1 MGKFMEKGKKMKMNK
16 KKKIS
21 VFLIILFMLCG
32 IIVAFFYFYRS
43 PKKETVIT
51 PLEGEAKIL
60 EGGKWV
66 PLKSVGKRI
75 KSLKNLKMKVEGGEA
90 SVGENIKIKSDY
102 AEVEIVGDKIIV
114 AKGKAEIKIGN
125 KIFQLEEGENI
136 QADIVA
142 GKIKSEEIKS
152 ESKTKKIVEKS
163 SEEKSIDIGEQKKIE
178 EKVSLPEAEK
188 INIPNQEKKDM
199 IAEGSE
205 VPVKKP
211 EVEFKIEEKQPKI
224 FDVKINQVRGLV
236 NIKIEGEEA
245 KRIKRIIVNDKS
257 FYPEGGKYNI
267 SIKLEEGEH
276 DLKIFIEDMEGK
288 TELITQKKVLVDL
301 TPPKFKEK
309 TVEWVR

>member
-1 MGKFMEKGKKMKMNK
+1 MKMNK
-16 KKKIS
+16 KKKIA
-21 VFLIILFMLCG
+21 VFLIVLFMLCG

-66 PLKSVGKRI
+66 PLKSVGKKV
-75 KSLKNLKMKVEGGEA
+75 KSLKNLKMKVEGGEV

-188 INIPNQEKKDM
+188 INIPNQEEKGM
-199 IAEGSE
+199 IAESSE

-211 EVEFKIEEKQPKI
+211 EVEFKIEKKQLKI
-224 FDVKINQVRGLV
+224 FDVKINQVREVV
-236 NIKIEGEEA
+236 NIKVRGEN
-245 KRIKRIIVNDKS
+245 IKRIIVNDKP
-257 FYPEGGKYNI
+257 FYSESGNYDI
-267 SIKLEEGEH
+267 SIPFEEGEH
-276 DLKIFIEDMEGK
+276 DLKIFAEGMEGEI
-288 TELITQKKVLVDL
+288 ELIAQKKVLVDL
-301 TPPKFKEK
+301 TPPRFKTK
-309 TVEWVR
+309 IVEWVR

>member
-1 MGKFMEKGKKMKMNK
+1 MEKGGKMKMNK
-16 KKKIS
+16 KKKIA
-21 VFLIILFMLCG
+21 VFLIVLFMLCG

-51 PLEGEAKIL
+51 PLEGEAKIF

-75 KSLKNLKMKVEGGEA
+75 KSLKNLKMKVEGGEV

-102 AEVEIVGDKIIV
+102 AEVEIVGDKITV
-114 AKGKAEIKIGN
+114 KRGKAEIKIGN

-152 ESKTKKIVEKS
+152 ESKIKKIVEKS

-188 INIPNQEKKDM
+188 INIPNQEEKGM
-199 IAEGSE
+199 IAESSE

-211 EVEFKIEEKQPKI
+211 EMEFKIEKKQLKI
-224 FDVKINQVRGLV
+224 FDVKINQVRELV
-236 NIKIEGEEA
+236 NIKVRGEN
-245 KRIKRIIVNDKS
+245 IKRIIVNDKP
-257 FYPEGGKYNI
+257 FYSESGNYDI
-267 SIKLEEGEH
+267 SIPFEEGEH
-276 DLKIFIEDMEGK
+276 DLKIFAEGMEGEI
-288 TELITQKKVLVDL
+288 ELIAQKKVLVDL
-301 TPPKFKEK
+301 TPPRFKTK
-309 TVEWVR
+309 IVEWVR

>member
-1 MGKFMEKGKKMKMNK
+1 MEKGGKMKMNN
-16 KKKIS
+16 KKKIA
-21 VFLIILFMLCG
+21 VFLIVLFMLCG

-51 PLEGEAKIL
+51 PLEGEAKIF

-75 KSLKNLKMKVEGGEA
+75 KSLKNLKMKVEGGEV

-188 INIPNQEKKDM
+188 INIPNQEEKGM
-199 IAEGSE
+199 IAESSE

-211 EVEFKIEEKQPKI
+211 EMEFKIEKKQLKI
-224 FDVKINQVRGLV
+224 FDVKINQVRELV
-236 NIKIEGEEA
+236 NIKVRGEN
-245 KRIKRIIVNDKS
+245 IKRIIVNDKP
-257 FYPEGGKYNI
+257 FYSESGKYDI
-267 SIKLEEGEH
+267 SIQLEEGEH
-276 DLKIFIEDMEGK
+276 DLKIFAEGMEAEI
-288 TELITQKKVLVDL
+288 ELIAQKKVLVDL
-301 TPPKFKEK
+301 TPPRFKTK
-309 TVEWVR
+309 IVEWVR

>member
-1 MGKFMEKGKKMKMNK
+1 MEKGGKMKMNK
-16 KKKIS
+16 KKKIA
-21 VFLIILFMLCG
+21 VFLIVLFMLCG

-75 KSLKNLKMKVEGGEA
+75 KSLKNLKMKVEGGEV

-102 AEVEIVGDKIIV
+102 AEVEIVGDKITV
-114 AKGKAEIKIGN
+114 KRGKAEIKIGN

-188 INIPNQEKKDM
+188 INIPNQEEKGM
-199 IAEGSE
+199 IAESSE

-211 EVEFKIEEKQPKI
+211 EMEFKIEKKQLKI
-224 FDVKINQVRGLV
+224 FDVKINQVRELV
-236 NIKIEGEEA
+236 NIKVRGEN
-245 KRIKRIIVNDKS
+245 IKRIIVNDKP
-257 FYPEGGKYNI
+257 FYSESGNYDI
-267 SIKLEEGEH
+267 SIQLEEGEH
-276 DLKIFIEDMEGK
+276 DLKIFAEGMEGEI
-288 TELITQKKVLVDL
+288 ELIAQKKVLVDL
-301 TPPKFKEK
+301 TPPRFKTK
-309 TVEWVR
+309 IVEWVR

>member
-1 MGKFMEKGKKMKMNK
+1 MGKFMEEGKKMNNK
-16 KKKIS
+16 KKIA
-21 VFLIILFMLCG
+21 VFLIVLFMLCG

-66 PLKSVGKRI
+66 PLKSVGKKV
-75 KSLKNLKMKVEGGEA
+75 KSLKNLKMKVEGGEV

-125 KIFQLEEGENI
+125 KIFQLEEGEKI
-136 QADIVA
+136 QANIAA
-142 GKIKSEEIKS
+142 GEIKSEEIKS

-188 INIPNQEKKDM
+188 INILQQEGKGM
-199 IAEGSE
+199 IVEGSE

-211 EVEFKIEEKQPKI
+211 EGEFKIEKKQLKI
-224 FDVKINQVRGLV
+224 FDVKINQVRELV
-236 NIKIEGEEA
+236 NIKVRGEN
-245 KRIKRIIVNDKS
+245 IKRIIVNDKP
-257 FYPEGGKYNI
+257 FYSESGNYDI
-267 SIKLEEGEH
+267 SIQLEEGEH
-276 DLKIFIEDMEGK
+276 DLKIFAEGMEGEI
-288 TELITQKKVLVDL
+288 ELIAQKKVLVDL
-301 TPPKFKEK
+301 TPPRFKTK
-309 TVEWVR
+309 IVEWVR

>member
-1 MGKFMEKGKKMKMNK
+1 MEKGKKMKMNK
-16 KKKIS
+16 KKKIA
-21 VFLIILFMLCG
+21 VFLIVLFMLCG

-75 KSLKNLKMKVEGGEA
+75 KSLKNLKMKVEGGEV

-188 INIPNQEKKDM
+188 INIPNQEEKGM

-211 EVEFKIEEKQPKI
+211 EMEFKIEKKQLKI
-224 FDVKINQVRGLV
+224 FDVKINQVRELV
-236 NIKIEGEEA
+236 NIKVRGEN
-245 KRIKRIIVNDKS
+245 IKRIIVNNKP
-257 FYPEGGKYNI
+257 FYSESGKYDI
-267 SIKLEEGEH
+267 SIQLEEGEH
-276 DLKIFIEDMEGK
+276 DLKIFAEGMEGEI
-288 TELITQKKVLVDL
+288 ELIAQKKVLVDL
-301 TPPKFKEK
+301 TPPRFKTK
-309 TVEWVR
+309 IVEWVR

>member
-1 MGKFMEKGKKMKMNK
+1 MEKGGKMKMNK
-16 KKKIS
+16 KKKIA

-66 PLKSVGKRI
+66 PVKSAGKRI
-75 KSLKNLKMKVEGGEA
+75 KSLKNLKMKVEGGEV
-90 SVGENIKIKSDY
+90 SVGEKVKIKSDY
-102 AEVEIVGDKIIV
+102 AEVEIVGDKITV
-114 AKGKAEIKIGN
+114 KRGKAEIKIGN

-188 INIPNQEKKDM
+188 INIPNQEEKGM

-211 EVEFKIEEKQPKI
+211 EMEFKIEKKQLKI
-224 FDVKINQVRGLV
+224 FDVKINQVRELV
-236 NIKIEGEEA
+236 NIKVRGEN
-245 KRIKRIIVNDKS
+245 IKRIIVNDKP
-257 FYPEGGKYNI
+257 FYSESGNYDI
-267 SIKLEEGEH
+267 SIQLEEGEH
-276 DLKIFIEDMEGK
+276 DLKIFAEGMEGEI
-288 TELITQKKVLVDL
+288 ELIAQKKVLVDL
-301 TPPKFKEK
+301 TPPRFKTK
-309 TVEWVR
+309 IVEWVR

>member
-1 MGKFMEKGKKMKMNK
+1 MGKFMEKGKKMKMNN
-16 KKKIS
+16 KKKIA
-21 VFLIILFMLCG
+21 VFLIVLFMLCC
-32 IIVAFFYFYRS
+32 IIVAFFYLYRS

-75 KSLKNLKMKVEGGEA
+75 KSLKNLKMKVEGGEV

-178 EKVSLPEAEK
+178 ERAAFPEAEK
-188 INIPNQEKKDM
+188 INIPNQEEKGM

-211 EVEFKIEEKQPKI
+211 EMEFKIEKKQLKI
-224 FDVKINQVRGLV
+224 FDVKINQVRELV
-236 NIKIEGEEA
+236 NIKVRGEN
-245 KRIKRIIVNDKS
+245 IKRIIVNDKP
-257 FYPEGGKYNI
+257 FYSESGKYDI
-267 SIKLEEGEH
+267 SIQLEEGEH
-276 DLKIFIEDMEGK
+276 DLKIFAEGMEGEI
-288 TELITQKKVLVDL
+288 ELIAQKKVLVDL
-301 TPPKFKEK
+301 TPPRFKTK
-309 TVEWVR
+309 IVEWVR

>member
-1 MGKFMEKGKKMKMNK
+1 MEKGGKMKMNK
-16 KKKIS
+16 KKKIA
-21 VFLIILFMLCG
+21 VFLIVLFMLCG
-32 IIVAFFYFYRS
+32 IIVAFFYFYRF

-75 KSLKNLKMKVEGGEA
+75 KSLKNLKMKVEGGEV

-136 QADIVA
+136 QADIVV

-178 EKVSLPEAEK
+178 EKAALPEAEK
-188 INIPNQEKKDM
+188 INIPQQEGKGM

-211 EVEFKIEEKQPKI
+211 EGEFKIEKKRLKI
-224 FDVKINQVRGLV
+224 FDVKINQVRELV
-236 NIKIEGEEA
+236 NIKVRGEN
-245 KRIKRIIVNDKS
+245 IKRIIVNDKP
-257 FYPEGGKYNI
+257 FYSESGNYDI

-276 DLKIFIEDMEGK
+276 DLKIFAEGIEGE
-288 TELITQKKVLVDL
+288 TELIAQKKVLVDL
-301 TPPKFKEK
+301 TPPRFKTK
-309 TVEWVR
+309 IVEWVR

>member
-1 MGKFMEKGKKMKMNK
+1 MEKGGKMKMNK
-16 KKKIS
+16 KKKIA
-21 VFLIILFMLCG
+21 VFLIVLFMLCG

-66 PLKSVGKRI
+66 PLKSVGKKV
-75 KSLKNLKMKVEGGEA
+75 KSLKNLKMKVEGGEV

-188 INIPNQEKKDM
+188 INIPNQEEKGM
-199 IAEGSE
+199 IAESSE

-211 EVEFKIEEKQPKI
+211 EVEFKIEKKQLKI
-224 FDVKINQVRGLV
+224 FDVKINQVREVV
-236 NIKIEGEEA
+236 NIKVRGEN
-245 KRIKRIIVNDKS
+245 IKRIIVNDKP
-257 FYPEGGKYNI
+257 FYSESGNYDI
-267 SIKLEEGEH
+267 SIPFEEGEH
-276 DLKIFIEDMEGK
+276 DLKIFAEGMEGEI
-288 TELITQKKVLVDL
+288 ELIAQKKVLVDL
-301 TPPKFKEK
+301 TPPRFKTK
-309 TVEWVR
+309 IVEWVR

>member
-1 MGKFMEKGKKMKMNK
+1 MEKGGKMKMNK
-16 KKKIS
+16 KKKIA
-21 VFLIILFMLCG
+21 VFLIVLFMLCG

-75 KSLKNLKMKVEGGEA
+75 KSLKNLKMKVEGGEV

-102 AEVEIVGDKIIV
+102 AEVEIVGDKITV
-114 AKGKAEIKIGN
+114 KRGKAEIKIGN

-188 INIPNQEKKDM
+188 INIPNQEEKGM
-199 IAEGSE
+199 IAESSE

-211 EVEFKIEEKQPKI
+211 EMEFKIEKKQLKI
-224 FDVKINQVRGLV
+224 FDVKINQVRELV
-236 NIKIEGEEA
+236 NIKVRGEN
-245 KRIKRIIVNDKS
+245 IKRIIVNDKP
-257 FYPEGGKYNI
+257 FYSESGKYDI
-267 SIKLEEGEH
+267 SIQLEEGEH
-276 DLKIFIEDMEGK
+276 DLKIFAEGMEGEI
-288 TELITQKKVLVDL
+288 ELIAQKKVLVDL
-301 TPPKFKEK
+301 TPPRFKTK
-309 TVEWVR
+309 IVEWVR

>member
-1 MGKFMEKGKKMKMNK
+1 MKMNK
-16 KKKIS
+16 KKKIA
-21 VFLIILFMLCG
+21 VFLIVLFMLCG

-75 KSLKNLKMKVEGGEA
+75 KSLKNLKMKVEGGEV

-152 ESKTKKIVEKS
+152 ESKTKRIVEKS

-188 INIPNQEKKDM
+188 INIPNQEEKGM
-199 IAEGSE
+199 IAESSE

-211 EVEFKIEEKQPKI
+211 EMEFKIEKKQLKI
-224 FDVKINQVRGLV
+224 FDVKINQVRELV
-236 NIKIEGEEA
+236 NIKVRGEN
-245 KRIKRIIVNDKS
+245 IKRIIVNDKP
-257 FYPEGGKYNI
+257 FYSESGKYDI
-267 SIKLEEGEH
+267 SIQLEEGEH
-276 DLKIFIEDMEGK
+276 DLKIFAEGMEGEI
-288 TELITQKKVLVDL
+288 ELIAQKKVLVDL
-301 TPPKFKEK
+301 TPPRFKTK
-309 TVEWVR
+309 IVEWVR

>member
-1 MGKFMEKGKKMKMNK
+1 MEKGGKMKMNK
-16 KKKIS
+16 KRKIA
-21 VFLIILFMLCG
+21 VFLIVLFMLCG

-66 PLKSVGKRI
+66 PLKSVGKRV
-75 KSLKNLKMKVEGGEA
+75 KSLKNLKMKVEGGEV
-90 SVGENIKIKSDY
+90 SVGEKVKIKSDY

-178 EKVSLPEAEK
+178 EKVYLPEAEK
-188 INIPNQEKKDM
+188 INIPNQEEKGM

-211 EVEFKIEEKQPKI
+211 EGEFKIEKKQLKI
-224 FDVKINQVRGLV
+224 FDVKINQVRELV
-236 NIKIEGEEA
+236 NIKVRGEN
-245 KRIKRIIVNDKS
+245 IKRIIVNDKP
-257 FYPEGGKYNI
+257 FYSESGKYDI
-267 SIKLEEGEH
+267 SIQLEEGEH
-276 DLKIFIEDMEGK
+276 DLKIFAEGMEGEV
-288 TELITQKKVLVDL
+288 ELIAQKKVLVDL
-301 TPPKFKEK
+301 TPPRFKTK
-309 TVEWVR
+309 IVEWVR

>member
-1 MGKFMEKGKKMKMNK
+1 MGKFMEKGKKMKMNN
-16 KKKIS
+16 KKKIA
-21 VFLIILFMLCG
+21 VFLIVLFMLCC
-32 IIVAFFYFYRS
+32 IIVAFFYLYRS

-75 KSLKNLKMKVEGGEA
+75 KSLKNLKMKVEGGEV

-188 INIPNQEKKDM
+188 INIPNQEEKGM

-211 EVEFKIEEKQPKI
+211 EMEFKIEKKQLKI
-224 FDVKINQVRGLV
+224 FDVKINQVRELV
-236 NIKIEGEEA
+236 NIKVRGEN
-245 KRIKRIIVNDKS
+245 IKRIIVNDKP
-257 FYPEGGKYNI
+257 FYSESGKYDI
-267 SIKLEEGEH
+267 SIQLEEGEH
-276 DLKIFIEDMEGK
+276 DLKIFAEGMEGEI
-288 TELITQKKVLVDL
+288 ELIAQKKVLVDL
-301 TPPKFKEK
+301 TPPRFKTK
-309 TVEWVR
+309 IVEWVR

>member
-1 MGKFMEKGKKMKMNK
+1 MGKFMEKGKKMKMNN
-16 KKKIS
+16 KKKIA
-21 VFLIILFMLCG
+21 VFLIVLFMLCC
-32 IIVAFFYFYRS
+32 IIVAFFYLYRS

-75 KSLKNLKMKVEGGEA
+75 KSLKNLKMKVEGGEV

-188 INIPNQEKKDM
+188 INIPNQEEKGM

-211 EVEFKIEEKQPKI
+211 EMEFKIEKKQLKI
-224 FDVKINQVRGLV
+224 FDVKINQVRELV
-236 NIKIEGEEA
+236 NIKVRGEN
-245 KRIKRIIVNDKS
+245 IKRIIVNDKP
-257 FYPEGGKYNI
+257 FYSESGKYDI
-267 SIKLEEGEH
+267 SIQLEEGEH
-276 DLKIFIEDMEGK
+276 DLKIFAEGMEGE
-288 TELITQKKVLVDL
+288 TELIAQKKVLVDL
-301 TPPKFKEK
+301 TPPRFKTK
-309 TVEWVR
+309 IVEWVR

>member
-1 MGKFMEKGKKMKMNK
+1 MEKGGKMKMNK

-75 KSLKNLKMKVEGGEA
+75 KSLKNLKMKVEGGEVF
-90 SVGENIKIKSDY
+90 VGENIKIKSDY

-178 EKVSLPEAEK
+178 EKASLPEAEK
-188 INIPNQEKKDM
+188 INIPNQEEKGM

-211 EVEFKIEEKQPKI
+211 EVEFKIEKKQLKI
-224 FDVKINQVRGLV
+224 FDVKINQVREVV
-236 NIKIEGEEA
+236 NIKVRGEN
-245 KRIKRIIVNDKS
+245 IKRIIVNDKP
-257 FYPEGGKYNI
+257 FYSESGNYDI
-267 SIKLEEGEH
+267 SIPFEEGEH
-276 DLKIFIEDMEGK
+276 DLKIFAEGMEGEI
-288 TELITQKKVLVDL
+288 ELIAQKKVLVDL
-301 TPPKFKEK
+301 TPPRFKTK
-309 TVEWVR
+309 IVEWVR

>member
-1 MGKFMEKGKKMKMNK
+1 MKMNK

-75 KSLKNLKMKVEGGEA
+75 KSLKNLKMKVEGGEV

-178 EKVSLPEAEK
+178 ERAAFPEAEK
-188 INIPNQEKKDM
+188 INIPNQEEKGM

-211 EVEFKIEEKQPKI
+211 EMEFKIEKKQLKI
-224 FDVKINQVRGLV
+224 FDVKINQVRELV
-236 NIKIEGEEA
+236 NIKVRGEN
-245 KRIKRIIVNDKS
+245 IKRIIVNDKP
-257 FYPEGGKYNI
+257 FYSESGKYDI
-267 SIKLEEGEH
+267 SIQLEEGEH
-276 DLKIFIEDMEGK
+276 DLKIFAEGMEGEI
-288 TELITQKKVLVDL
+288 ELIAQKKVLVDL
-301 TPPKFKEK
+301 TPPRFKTK
-309 TVEWVR
+309 IVEWVR

>member
-1 MGKFMEKGKKMKMNK
+1 MEKGGKMKMNK

-51 PLEGEAKIL
+51 QLEGEAKIL

-75 KSLKNLKMKVEGGEA
+75 KSLKNLKMKVEGGEVF
-90 SVGENIKIKSDY
+90 VGENIKIKSDY

-188 INIPNQEKKDM
+188 INIPNQEEKGM

-211 EVEFKIEEKQPKI
+211 EVEFKIEKKQLKI
-224 FDVKINQVRGLV
+224 FDVKINQVRELV
-236 NIKIEGEEA
+236 NIKVRGEN
-245 KRIKRIIVNDKS
+245 IKRIIVNDKP
-257 FYPEGGKYNI
+257 FYSESGNYDI
-267 SIKLEEGEH
+267 SIPFEEGEH
-276 DLKIFIEDMEGK
+276 DLKIFAEGMEGEI
-288 TELITQKKVLVDL
+288 ELIAQKKVLVDL
-301 TPPKFKEK
+301 TPPRFKTK
-309 TVEWVR
+309 IVEWVR

>member
-1 MGKFMEKGKKMKMNK
+1 MEKGGKMKMNK

-75 KSLKNLKMKVEGGEA
+75 KSLKNLKMKVEGGEV

-178 EKVSLPEAEK
+178 ERAAFPEAEK
-188 INIPNQEKKDM
+188 INIPNQEEKGM

-211 EVEFKIEEKQPKI
+211 EMEFKIEKKQLKI
-224 FDVKINQVRGLV
+224 FDVKINQVRELV
-236 NIKIEGEEA
+236 NIKVRGEN
-245 KRIKRIIVNDKS
+245 IKRIIVNDKP
-257 FYPEGGKYNI
+257 FYSESGKYDI
-267 SIKLEEGEH
+267 SIQLEEGEH
-276 DLKIFIEDMEGK
+276 DLKIFAEGMEGEI
-288 TELITQKKVLVDL
+288 ELIAQKKVLVDL
-301 TPPKFKEK
+301 TPPRFKTK
-309 TVEWVR
+309 IVEWVR